1 MARFIY
7 TNFKPLSQD
16 ARMHGGAS
24 YRTSYHVGEK
34 SESSV
39 LGGGDLG
46 WLGGGARRRPSHQPD
61 SGALRDSAGRSDQR
75 RVPGSSV
82 DQRGCPLIGGA
93 GRSVQRVED
102 VRLSLLAE
110 IATTVP
116 AGRDLRFIT
125 TGLKITTDLERIGDM
140 AVNFCERALELNQ
153 EPQLKPY
160 IDIPRMAT
168 ISQRMIRESLDAFV
182 REDTD
187 LALKVCKD
195 DQEVDDLN
203 SQIFRETISFM
214 IGDPLTINRAM
225 KISSISKYL
234 ERIADHATNIAEM
247 VIFMVKGKSIRHM
260 KELPAS
266 I

>member
-1 MARFIY
+1 MRAEHTDKKYEEDLRKLREDILY
-7 TNFKPLSQD
+7 
-16 ARMHGGAS
+16 MGGLVEDQIQKA
-24 YRTSYHVGEK
+24 VK
-34 SESSV
+34 SLV
-39 LGGGDLG
+39 D
-46 WLGGGARRRPSHQPD
+46 RD
-61 SGALRDSAGRSDQR
+61 SGMANIIIERDHEVNRLD
-75 RVPGSSV
+75 V
-82 DQRGCPLIGGA
+82 DIDDLCIR
-93 GRSVQRVED
+93 
-102 VRLSLLAE
+102 LLALHQ
-110 IATTVP
+110 P

-140 AVNFCERALELNQ
+140 AVNICERALELNQ

-160 IDIPRMAT
+160 IDIPRMAQ
-168 ISQRMIRESLDAFV
+168 IAEGMIRESLDAFV

-195 DQEVDDLN
+195 DEQVDQLN
-203 SQIFRETISFM
+203 SQIFREVISFM

-225 KISSISKYL
+225 KLSSISKYL

-260 KELPAS
+260 KELPPS